1 MLVLGIETSCD
12 ETAAAVLQDGTR
24 LLSSIIHSQNE
35 IHAKFGGIVPELAGR
50 SHVER
55 IHHVVADSLVEAKVK
70 ISDIDLIA
78 VTLGPGLMGSLLVG
92 LNIAKAM
99 AYALHKPLI
108 GINHLEGH
116 LLAIFLQEKVEF
128 PYLALIVSGG
138 HTDLCRVDGFGKY
151 TVLGRTR
158 DDAAGESFD
167 KVAKMLGMSYPGGPL
182 IEQKARRGNSQAHKF
197 PRALLDRN
205 SLDFSFSGLKTS
217 VRNLVQKQNGQPAQL
232 SVEDIAA
239 GFQEAVVDVLI
250 TKTLRACEQ
259 ESLRRIVVTGGVAA
273 NGHLRAR
280 MTSAMSQKGLSVY
293 YPQPVFCTD
302 NAAMIACAGFYRH
315 KHCSPA
321 PANLLSLDAHANLP
335 FDSGMNP

>member
-12 ETAAAVLQDGTR
+12 ETAAAVLEDGTR

-35 IHAKFGGIVPELAGR
+35 IHSRFGGIVPELAGR
-50 SHVER
+50 SHIER
-55 IHHVVADSLVEAKVK
+55 IHHVVASSLDEAEVK
-70 ISDIDLIA
+70 LSDIDLIA
-78 VTLGPGLMGSLLVG
+78 VTMGPGLMGSLLVG
-92 LNIAKAM
+92 LNTAKAM
-99 AYALHKPLI
+99 AYASQKPLL

-138 HTDLCRVDGFGKY
+138 HTDLCRVDGFGNY

-167 KVAKMLGMSYPGGPL
+167 KVAKMLGMGYPGGPL
-182 IEQKARRGNSQAHKF
+182 IEKKARSGNPKAHQF

-217 VRNLVQKQNGQPAQL
+217 VRNVIQNQNDKQAPL
-232 SVEDIAA
+232 SIDDIAA
-239 GFQEAVVDVLI
+239 GFQEAVVDVLV
-250 TKTLRACEQ
+250 TKALRACER
-259 ESLRRIVVTGGVAA
+259 ESLSRVVVTGGVAA

-280 MTSAMSQKGLSVY
+280 MTSAAAQKGLSSY
-293 YPQPVFCTD
+293 YPEPGFCTD

-315 KHCSPA
+315 RHCPTTPSNP
-321 PANLLSLDAHANLP
+321 LTLDANANLP
-335 FDSGMNP
+335 FEPGSNP